1 MVAPVATVRTT
12 PTAKKMDDGF
22 KSLIA
27 IASNP
32 AIEFWEETVT
42 PPGLDGGDAIDT
54 MTMHSTR
61 WRTKAPRKLITMGD
75 VKATVEWNPSLYTS
89 ILALINKKDTFTILF
104 PDGSTLAF
112 YAFLRLFEPGDL
124 SEGNKPT
131 ATITLTPT
139 NADPITGAEEAP
151 VYTPPPVGGG
161 APMNPVEAENEQP
174 SVE

>member
-1 MVAPVATVRTT
+1 
-12 PTAKKMDDGF
+12 
-22 KSLIA
+22 
-27 IASNP
+27 
-32 AIEFWEETVT
+32 
-42 PPGLDGGDAIDT
+42 
-54 MTMHSTR
+54 
-61 WRTKAPRKLITMGD
+61 MGD

-139 NADPITGAEEAP
+139 NADPVTGAEEAP
-151 VYTPPPVGGG
+151 VYTAPPVGGG
-161 APMNPVEAENEQP
+161 APMNPVGAESEQP

>member
-89 ILALINKKDTFTILF
+89 ILALSTRRIRSPSSSPMAPRWPSMPSFASSSLGTCQKETSRQPPLLSLQRTPILS
-104 PDGSTLAF
+104 PERK
-112 YAFLRLFEPGDL
+112 RLL
-124 SEGNKPT
+124 SIRHP
-131 ATITLTPT
+131 L
-139 NADPITGAEEAP
+139 
-151 VYTPPPVGGG
+151 
-161 APMNPVEAENEQP
+161 
-174 SVE
+174 SVEGLP